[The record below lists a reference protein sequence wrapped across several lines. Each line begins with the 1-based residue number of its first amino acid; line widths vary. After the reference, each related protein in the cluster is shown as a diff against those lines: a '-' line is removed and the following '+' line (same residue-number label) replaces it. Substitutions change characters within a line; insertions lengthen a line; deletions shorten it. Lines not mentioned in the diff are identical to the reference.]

1 MKEREKQTMAHPL
14 LLTTLFLCLLATFG
28 CQSVPPRPATD
39 SVRSTVPS
47 FLIVPITV
55 ERLAVL
61 YPRTYNRK
69 LMDAYAQLAGAA
81 FQLKASRP
89 SLRIIERFDLPAIH
103 SEQRFQLS
111 GAVSDETVLS
121 VGRLLGVDSVL
132 LYQIEGPNVR
142 DRILAKLYGE
152 LPPFTV
158 TSKVIRVES
167 AEVVYFNVV
176 TVPVVHTDSDDFLQP
191 LSHVALDRGIA
202 QTIADLQHA
211 FR

>member
-1 MKEREKQTMAHPL
+1 MERL
-14 LLTTLFLCLLATFG
+14 LVRTILFLSVLATLG
-28 CQSVPPRPATD
+28 CQTALSRSLDGPAHN
-39 SVRSTVPS
+39 TVPS
-47 FLIVPITV
+47 SLIVPLTV

-69 LMDAYAQLAGAA
+69 LMDAYAQLAGAT
-81 FQLKASRP
+81 FQLKEYRP
-89 SLRIIERFDLPAIH
+89 WLRIVERFDLPVIH

-111 GAVSDETVLS
+111 GAVSDETVLG

-142 DRILAKLYGE
+142 DRILARLYGE

-167 AEVVYFNVV
+167 AEVVYHNVV
-176 TVPVVHTDSDDFLQP
+176 TVPVVHNDSDDFLQP
-191 LSHVALDRGIA
+191 LSQVALDRGIA

>member
-1 MKEREKQTMAHPL
+1 MEWPLIRVTLLLPL
-14 LLTTLFLCLLATFG
+14 LAALG
-28 CQSVPPRPATD
+28 CQAALPRPSDD

-47 FLIVPITV
+47 FLIVPLTV

-81 FQLKASRP
+81 FQFKASRP
-89 SLRIIERFDLPAIH
+89 WLHIVERFDLPIIH

-111 GAVSDETVLS
+111 GAVSDETVLG

-191 LSHVALDRGIA
+191 HSQVALDRGIA